1 MKSSLSPI
9 LAVCVWF
16 FATYLFVI
24 LWGIAEI
31 IFEFSL
37 PVLKLILCFLG
48 TLYFAVFLI
57 TKLLC
62 EFHTELTGSDFIIKS
77 VLSKR
82 EKIVFSS
89 SADNLI
95 KVSEKSEKKAK
106 NFTKPFQKGKCVYL
120 TFKDSDGEITIKIK
134 CTKKL
139 VQLLEKGMSK
149 K

>member
-1 MKSSLSPI
+1 MKSSLSPL

-48 TLYFAVFLI
+48 TLYFAIFLI
-57 TKLLC
+57 TKLLS
-62 EFHTELTGSDFIIKS
+62 EFHTELTESDFIIKS

-89 SADNLI
+89 ERGSLI
-95 KVSEKSEKKAK
+95 KISEKCEKRAR

-120 TFKDSDGEITIKIK
+120 TFKDSDGETAIKIK

-139 VQLLEKGMSK
+139 TQLLEKGMSEK
-149 K
+149 